1 MPSRWTPGYSSP
13 ITLQLVGPQ
22 SWTEVP
28 ALLCYE
34 ASDPFAVRIAF
45 GDVGDDSG
53 AVSSEDGGIAWL
65 VSRELMQSGLDRP
78 SGDGDVRIWP
88 AHGATDVLFL
98 HLRAPSGE
106 ALFELSRATVTA
118 FLRQDRGARAV
129 GIGERPAGHR
139 RRAARAA
146 VERRNG
152 LDRSL
157 TWAFAHRTPRWRPPC
172 LDPLRTS
179 VRVLHATRTW
189 LSW

>member
-45 GDVGDDSG
+45 GDVGDDTG
-53 AVSSEDGGIAWL
+53 GVGPDDGGIAWL

-118 FLRQDRGARAV
+118 FLRQTEALVPSGSESALLDIDDELHV
-129 GIGERPAGHR
+129 LLS
-139 RRAARAA
+139 
-146 VERRNG
+146 NG
-152 LDRSL
+152 GTDSTGR
-157 TWAFAHRTPRWRPPC
+157 
-172 LDPLRTS
+172 
-179 VRVLHATRTW
+179 
-189 LSW
+189 